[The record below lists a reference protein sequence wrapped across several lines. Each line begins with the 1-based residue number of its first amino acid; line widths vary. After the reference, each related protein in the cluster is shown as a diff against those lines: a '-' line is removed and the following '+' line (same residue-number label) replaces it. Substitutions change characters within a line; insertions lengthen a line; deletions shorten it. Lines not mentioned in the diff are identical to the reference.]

1 MKHTPGEGTV
11 SPPDS
16 LASAAA
22 PSLKKAIDRLSRGA
36 VLVVGDVILDRWVHG
51 KVERITPDAPVPVLG
66 VVREVAVPGG
76 AGNVVRN
83 LGGLGTAVA
92 FVSVVG
98 DDQAGSDLTG
108 LIGGQP
114 GLEPWL
120 LVQGGRATSH
130 KTRLVAHGQQL
141 LRVDRE
147 DAKPVHPKLAER
159 VVRIASEAMAATS
172 VTILSDYR
180 KGVLTG
186 GTAPELIAASR
197 QAGRRVVVGSRGPDF
212 ARFAGADVL
221 ATGWPD
227 LPPLNGETNETD
239 ANAAAAACE
248 LGRAHGIGAVVV
260 VRTGMSLTLADRLLD
275 APEPARILHVRNQA
289 AELVDVS
296 GTGDTVLAVLGAALA
311 SGLDLVE
318 GVELANLAASVV
330 VGRVGTAVVHGRD
343 MLTALA
349 QPRGAKILDPE
360 PAAERVERWRR
371 VDLRIGFAQG
381 MFGDAGDVG
390 SAVLERA
397 RSACDRLIVALAQD
411 ARAGSGGLPQQARA
425 ERLAELPCVDLI
437 ILADGNSTADLL
449 EALRPDLLVET
460 AENSGAGARKN
471 EADLV
476 RGWGGRI
483 LLAAAD

>member
-1 MKHTPGEGTV
+1 MKHAPGHGGL
-11 SPPDS
+11 SPPDGFVPS
-16 LASAAA
+16 AA

-36 VLVVGDVILDRWVHG
+36 VLVIGDVILDRWVHG

-66 VVREVAVPGG
+66 VLRELAVPGG

-130 KTRLVAHGQQL
+130 KTRFVAHGQQL

-172 VTILSDYR
+172 LTILSDYR

-186 GTAPELIAASR
+186 GTAPNLIAASR
-197 QAGRRVVVGSRGPDF
+197 QAGRRVLVGSRGPDF

-227 LPPLNGETNETD
+227 LPRLNGETNETD
-239 ANAAAAACE
+239 ASAAAAACE

-275 APEPARILHVRNQA
+275 ASGGPRIRHVRNQA

-296 GTGDTVLAVLGAALA
+296 GTGDTVLAVLGASLA
-311 SGLDLVE
+311 SGLDLPQ

-343 MLTALA
+343 LLTALA
-349 QPRGAKILDPE
+349 QPRSAKILDPE

-371 VDLRIGFAQG
+371 VGLRIGFAKG
-381 MFGDAGDVG
+381 GFVDAS
-390 SAVLERA
+390 SAGLALLERA
-397 RSACDRLIVALAQD
+397 RSACDRLIVALPHDEA
-411 ARAGSGGLPQQARA
+411 AGSAEPSRQARA
-425 ERLAELPCVDLI
+425 ESLAELTCVDLI
-437 ILADGNSTADLL
+437 ILADRNSGPDLL
-449 EALRPDLLVET
+449 EALRPDLLVEN
-460 AENSGAGARKN
+460 AREEGSGSRKN
-471 EADLV
+471 AADLV
-476 RGWGGRI
+476 RGWGGRVM
-483 LLAAAD
+483 AAPAD